1 MVPFTAVTLSPLVG
15 SGSLGC
21 FQEHLRKDLSALR
34 SFGLKGMRRPMRG
47 KEIAYGE
54 RSCVLEIVLC
64 LWVPASSKCY
74 GNSEG
79 RFEERRRQDR
89 RHKRRVKSHTLVF
102 LRCVGCR
109 RSKASMQTG
118 RIIALGLWML
128 LLHLLKETLAQDL
141 GRLNCFCCSKPGR
154 VKLLKPRMF
163 ALPKQTWNSSH
174 HQHG

>member
-1 MVPFTAVTLSPLVG
+1 MCARVCGTITSSLLTRCVLCLRAFCFSLVRCQCGSIHFSYIISPLVG

-47 KEIAYGE
+47 KETAYGE

-109 RSKASMQTG
+109 RSKASTQTG
-118 RIIALGLWML
+118 RRIALGL
-128 LLHLLKETLAQDL
+128 
-141 GRLNCFCCSKPGR
+141 
-154 VKLLKPRMF
+154 
-163 ALPKQTWNSSH
+163 
-174 HQHG
+174 